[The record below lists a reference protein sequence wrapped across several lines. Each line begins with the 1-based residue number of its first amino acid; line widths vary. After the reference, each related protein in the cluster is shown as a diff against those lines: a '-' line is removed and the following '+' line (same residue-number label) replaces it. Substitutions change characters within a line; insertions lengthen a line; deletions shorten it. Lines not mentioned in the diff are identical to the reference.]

1 MKTVRLFC
9 AIGAVWTSSSCERA
23 PSVDVLGSFFPIWI
37 FCIAAGI
44 FLTVLARRI
53 FVRLR
58 IDSELGPVVV
68 IYPCLTAFFAFVIW
82 LIFFR

>member
-1 MKTVRLFC
+1 MRTVRLFC
-9 AIGAVWTSSSCERA
+9 VIGGVWISSSCERA

-44 FLTVLARRI
+44 FLTILARRI
-53 FVRLR
+53 FVRLK
-58 IDSELGPVVV
+58 IDSELGPVIV